1 MIVLRMEIWKIQINM
16 PEAFPFSGNL
26 LHYAWNCVQHAA
38 NRHDSN
44 DTGKRKHIL
53 ELKIYNY
60 LDERISGWVDRQ
72 AET

>member
-1 MIVLRMEIWKIQINM
+1 M

-26 LHYAWNCVQHAA
+26 LHYTWNCVWHAA
-38 NRHDSN
+38 NRHYDV
-44 DTGKRKHIL
+44 GKRKHIL

-60 LDERISGWVDRQ
+60 LDERTSGWVDRQ